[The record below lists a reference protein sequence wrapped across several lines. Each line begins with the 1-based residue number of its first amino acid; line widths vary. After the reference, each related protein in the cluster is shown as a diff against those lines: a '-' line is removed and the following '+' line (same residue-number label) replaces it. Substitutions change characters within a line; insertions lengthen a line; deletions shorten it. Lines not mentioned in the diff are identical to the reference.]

1 MFSLLTR
8 EDRFSRIAIKIW
20 HTRPLPPF
28 TNDFSLLPFRTES
41 AQSKENATDLHEVP
55 DPGAGEGVP
64 LQPLPDPEAPHRDR
78 PQPGPHR
85 AADQDLVPEPAD
97 EGQEG
102 DKVGISGNRRQRR
115 W

>member
-20 HTRPLPPF
+20 HTRPLF
-28 TNDFSLLPFRTES
+28 TNDFSLLLSFRTES
-41 AQSKENATDLHEVP
+41 AQSKENATDVHPVP

-64 LQPLPDPEAPHRDR
+64 LQPLPDQEAPHRDR

-85 AADQDLVPEPAD
+85 APDQDLVPEPED

-102 DKVGISGNRRQRR
+102 DEGGVGGRERGRG
-115 W
+115 